1 MSVPSIRVALVAVVF
16 GAVAASAAAQ
26 AGAVRGTV
34 EDEEGRAIKGA
45 TVTATNS
52 GRAKALTATSDDKGR
67 FAIIGLVSGLWMF
80 VADAPGYEAQ
90 EGSTRVRQ
98 QTIGNRPVEFVL
110 PRTVELVPGILTR
123 RVPAEIAA
131 ANELRDA
138 VRFDEAIA
146 AYQEIANNNSTL
158 TALQIVIGDTYRQKA
173 EAEQAG
179 PARMA
184 LYDRAIASYQRALEA
199 DANSE
204 RARIELA
211 MTYVKKGSPDQA
223 ELMLGTLA
231 DDAMAS
237 RDAVY
242 TMGEVRLAKGNLPG
256 AQQVFLHAAT
266 LDQAWMRP
274 ALKLGLIAK
283 EQGDR
288 EAAAAHF
295 QRVIAADE
303 SSPEAAEARS
313 LLAELSR

>member
-16 GAVAASAAAQ
+16 GAIAASAAAQ

-52 GRAKALTATSDDKGR
+52 ARARSLTATTDDKGR
-67 FAIIGLVSGLWMF
+67 FAVIGLASGLWMF

-98 QTIGNRPVEFVL
+98 QTTGNPPVEFVL
-110 PRTVELVPGILTR
+110 PRAVELVPGILTR

-131 ANELRDA
+131 ADELRGA
-138 VRFDEAIA
+138 GRFDEAIA
-146 AYQEIANNNSTL
+146 AYQDIADSNSAL

-173 EAEQAG
+173 ETERAD

-184 LYDRAIASYQRALEA
+184 LYDRAIASYQRALETDA
-199 DANSE
+199 DSE

-211 MTYVKKGSPDQA
+211 MTYVKTGSPDQA
-223 ELMLGTLA
+223 EQMLGTLA
-231 DDAMAS
+231 DGAMAS
-237 RDAVY
+237 RDAVF
-242 TMGEVRLAKGNLPG
+242 TMGEVRLAKGDLPG

-266 LDQAWMRP
+266 LDQTWMRP
-274 ALKLGLIAK
+274 ALKLGVIAK
-283 EQGDR
+283 EQGDH

-313 LLAELSR
+313 FLTGLAR